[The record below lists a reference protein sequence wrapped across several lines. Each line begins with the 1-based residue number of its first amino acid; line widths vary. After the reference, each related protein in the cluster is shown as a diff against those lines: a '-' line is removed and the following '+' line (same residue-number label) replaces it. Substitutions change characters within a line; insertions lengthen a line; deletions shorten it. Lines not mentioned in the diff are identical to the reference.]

1 MLALESE
8 ESGWSE
14 ADGPKEDLA
23 KYIVDFLKSK
33 SEMLDDYFSI
43 QIDGVSPNVSVIGPK
58 YRVFNIFVN
67 IFKLQSHIVTRFT
80 LQSLN
85 YQFVVQIWVF
95 FYTFT

>member
-43 QIDGVSPNVSVIGPK
+43 QIDGVSPNANVIAPK
-58 YRVFNIFVN
+58 SEVFNIFVN
-67 IFKLQSHIVTRFT
+67 INAKAILSARVTPIFKLPIYIIKFKFLFFT
-80 LQSLN
+80 L
-85 YQFVVQIWVF
+85 
-95 FYTFT
+95 T